1 MCRSILSLS
10 KIAYQTWHNHPF
22 FQRNWT
28 TERTVGVGVGDD
40 REWGGLDKIWKRGW
54 AISGGLHKI
63 GGLIHVYRLCKGT
76 FKISHPPIIK
86 PTPHSW
92 LPPIRTMSM
101 PIGLWGSD
109 YASLAFYNH
118 CVFTILTPKLLGV
131 SQRGWVSTPSQAPSG
146 AWTERILILLQ
157 RLKQLSHY
165 PQSLVLSKNKY
176 FSR

>member
-40 REWGGLDKIWKRGW
+40 REMGGLVH
-54 AISGGLHKI
+54 L
-63 GGLIHVYRLCKGT
+63 YRLCKGT

-86 PTPHSW
+86 PTPHSC

-157 RLKQLSHY
+157 SLKQLSHY